1 MLLRDAT
8 DGMRECAHFLRASP
22 SCLPIKGAK
31 SIRWKVGTLVADW
44 KVEICERPHAAM
56 DKLSG
61 GGRKK
66 RWIGN
71 ATNGRVQYVPNAS
84 LLDPKRLL
92 EGFARPRRP
101 PVMSVTLVGYE
112 DEVHMLQR
120 NTIIKRIM
128 EIQSEDLR
136 CDTERC
142 GLEIELLNTKGNFE
156 DGNMTIE
163 EKRDKIAVLEERAL
177 LLNQRREMHR
187 KEQESLYRVLNE
199 IDEGQEEAPGSV
211 AKRA

>member
-1 MLLRDAT
+1 MPNAWLVDRKRLRD
-8 DGMRECAHFLRASP
+8 
-22 SCLPIKGAK
+22 
-31 SIRWKVGTLVADW
+31 
-44 KVEICERPHAAM
+44 
-56 DKLSG
+56 
-61 GGRKK
+61 
-66 RWIGN
+66 
-71 ATNGRVQYVPNAS
+71 
-84 LLDPKRLL
+84 
-92 EGFARPRRP
+92 GFARSWRP
-101 PVMSVTLVGYE
+101 PVMSATLVAHE
-112 DEVHMLQR
+112 DEARMLQR

-142 GLEIELLNTKGNFE
+142 GLEIELLNTRSNFE

-177 LLNQRREMHR
+177 LLNQRREMNQ

-199 IDEGQEEAPGSV
+199 IDEGQEEVPGSV

>member
-1 MLLRDAT
+1 M
-8 DGMRECAHFLRASP
+8 
-22 SCLPIKGAK
+22 
-31 SIRWKVGTLVADW
+31 
-44 KVEICERPHAAM
+44 
-56 DKLSG
+56 
-61 GGRKK
+61 
-66 RWIGN
+66 
-71 ATNGRVQYVPNAS
+71 PNAS

-92 EGFARPRRP
+92 EGFARSRRP

-120 NTIIKRIM
+120 ITIIKRIM

-163 EKRDKIAVLEERAL
+163 EKRDKIAILEERAL

-199 IDEGQEEAPGSV
+199 IDEGQEEASDRV
-211 AKRA
+211 AN

>member
-1 MLLRDAT
+1 M
-8 DGMRECAHFLRASP
+8 
-22 SCLPIKGAK
+22 
-31 SIRWKVGTLVADW
+31 
-44 KVEICERPHAAM
+44 
-56 DKLSG
+56 
-61 GGRKK
+61 
-66 RWIGN
+66 
-71 ATNGRVQYVPNAS
+71 PNAS

-92 EGFARPRRP
+92 EGFARSRRP

-142 GLEIELLNTKGNFE
+142 GLEIELLNTKSNFE

-163 EKRDKIAVLEERAL
+163 EKRDKIAILEERAL

-199 IDEGQEEAPGSV
+199 IDEGQEEASDRV
-211 AKRA
+211 AN

>member
-1 MLLRDAT
+1 
-8 DGMRECAHFLRASP
+8 
-22 SCLPIKGAK
+22 
-31 SIRWKVGTLVADW
+31 
-44 KVEICERPHAAM
+44 
-56 DKLSG
+56 
-61 GGRKK
+61 
-66 RWIGN
+66 
-71 ATNGRVQYVPNAS
+71 VPNAS

-142 GLEIELLNTKGNFE
+142 GLEIELLNTNSNFE

>member
-1 MLLRDAT
+1 M
-8 DGMRECAHFLRASP
+8 
-22 SCLPIKGAK
+22 
-31 SIRWKVGTLVADW
+31 
-44 KVEICERPHAAM
+44 
-56 DKLSG
+56 
-61 GGRKK
+61 
-66 RWIGN
+66 
-71 ATNGRVQYVPNAS
+71 PNAS

-92 EGFARPRRP
+92 EGFARSRRP

-120 NTIIKRIM
+120 ITIIKRIM

-142 GLEIELLNTKGNFE
+142 GLEIELLNTNSNFE

-163 EKRDKIAVLEERAL
+163 EKRDKIAILEERAL

-199 IDEGQEEAPGSV
+199 IDEGQEEASDRV
-211 AKRA
+211 AN